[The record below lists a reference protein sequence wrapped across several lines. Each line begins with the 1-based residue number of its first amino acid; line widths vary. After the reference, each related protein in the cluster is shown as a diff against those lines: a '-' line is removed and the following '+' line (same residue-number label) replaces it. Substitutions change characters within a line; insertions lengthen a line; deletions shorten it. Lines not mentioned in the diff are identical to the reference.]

1 MSASRKPRGDA
12 KLKTLPE
19 ELQAEIHARL
29 GKGTHAAVRKWL
41 EAEMSI
47 STSLGALSDFYSWY
61 SLRRDLQDADQ
72 EVQSLLQLISE
83 GEYNLDTR
91 QLESLGNTLFLLRA
105 RASGDWKQHKAA
117 VELLLKS
124 RKVSVEERKVT
135 LLEAKAAQ
143 ADQAKELL
151 GDADLTPEERDR
163 RMKAVFGIQ

>member
-1 MSASRKPRGDA
+1 MSTRKPRGDA

-19 ELQAEIHARL
+19 ELQEEIHARL
-29 GKGTHAAVRKWL
+29 VKGTHAAVRKWL
-41 EAEMSI
+41 AAEMSI

-61 SLRRDLQDADQ
+61 SLRRDLQDADT

-91 QLESLGNTLFLLRA
+91 QMESLGNTLFLLRA
-105 RASGDWKQHKAA
+105 RKSGDWKQHKAA